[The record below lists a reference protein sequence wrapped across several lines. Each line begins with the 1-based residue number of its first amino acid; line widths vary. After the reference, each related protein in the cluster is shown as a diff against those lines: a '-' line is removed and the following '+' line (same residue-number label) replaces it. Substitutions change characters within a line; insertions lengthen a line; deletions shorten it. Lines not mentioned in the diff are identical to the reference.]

1 MALVS
6 TLSTADLALQ
16 LVAIDVFVFKQ
27 KSHVHVLIYVL
38 LVLLKTIN
46 KLLFG
51 NSFYFLQFN
60 QIIENKHK
68 FVTQL

>member
-6 TLSTADLALQ
+6 TFSTADLALQ

-27 KSHVHVLIYVL
+27 KSHVHFLVYVL
-38 LVLLKTIN
+38 PVLLKAIN

-51 NSFYFLQFN
+51 NSLHSLRFN
-60 QIIENKHK
+60 HK
-68 FVTQL
+68 KQT